1 MDQIILDKLVE
12 NFPGK
17 IVRKDLTKKIKEGTN
32 VPVYVLEYLLGM
44 YASSLD
50 EELVEKGVNTVKNIL
65 ARNYVRPDEA
75 EKIKAKIRENGSYT
89 VIDKVSVVLN
99 EHQDQYEAEFS
110 NLGLSGVRIRDEYPK
125 RYDRLLGGGIWC
137 IVQMEYF
144 FDENDQ
150 LNSPFIASKVDPI
163 QMPGLDIDDFKKGR
177 AAFTDEEWINVVLRS
192 IGMEPTQFDDRVK
205 WLHLARLVPLVENN
219 FNLCELG
226 PRGTGKS
233 HVYKEISPNSI
244 LVSGGQTTVANLFYN
259 MARRT
264 MGLVGMWDTVAFD
277 EVAGINV
284 KDGDL
289 VQIMKDYM
297 ASGSFARG
305 KEEKNASASMVFV
318 GNINQSVDAI
328 LKTSNLF
335 EPFPDKMGSDTA
347 FLDRMHCYIPGW
359 EIPKYRPDFF
369 TNDYGF
375 ITDYYSEVMREL
387 RKTTYSDAIEQYFRL
402 GSQLNQRDT
411 IAVKKMTSGLIKL
424 VYPHGKFGKKEVE
437 KILRFSI
444 EMRRRVKEQLKKIGG
459 MEFFDVNL
467 SYIDLEENREE
478 FISVPE
484 QGSGSLIHE
493 GIGKPG
499 HIYSVSVGGN
509 GRVGT
514 FKFETQMV
522 AGNGKFKAIGLGSDS
537 VAKEKAY
544 SAYRYLNANSN
555 AISAKISTTKNDFLF
570 NTQDLNGVGNPEA
583 LTLSAVIALCS
594 VALKKPVIS
603 SMVVLGDITIGGTL
617 VKVTNLADMLQVARD
632 AGAKKI
638 LVPMANAADLATVP
652 PELMATFNIIF
663 YNTPEDAVFKALGV
677 E

>member
-17 IVRKDLTKKIKEGTN
+17 IVRKDLTKKIKEGAN

-99 EHQDQYEAEFS
+99 EYQDQYEAEFS

-150 LNSPFIASKVDPI
+150 LNSPFIANKVDPI

-192 IGMEPTQFDDRVK
+192 IGMEPTQFDDRAK

-467 SYIDLEENREE
+467 SYIDLEENHEE

-484 QGSGSLIHE
+484 QGNGLLIHE
-493 GIGKPG
+493 GMGKPG
-499 HIYSVSVGGN
+499 HVYSVSIGGN

-537 VAKEKAY
+537 AAKEKTYA
-544 SAYRYLNANSN
+544 AYRYLNANSN

-594 VALKKPVIS
+594 VALKKPVVS
-603 SMVVLGDITIGGTL
+603 SMVILGDITIGGTL
-617 VKVTNLADMLQVARD
+617 VKVTNLADMLQVARE
-632 AGAKKI
+632 
-638 LVPMANAADLATVP
+638 DLLKMV
-652 PELMATFNIIF
+652 LFF
-663 YNTPEDAVFKALGV
+663 HHVGLRK
-677 E
+677 

>member
-1 MDQIILDKLVE
+1 
-12 NFPGK
+12 
-17 IVRKDLTKKIKEGTN
+17 
-32 VPVYVLEYLLGM
+32 M

-99 EHQDQYEAEFS
+99 EYQDQYEAEFS

-150 LNSPFIASKVDPI
+150 LNSPFIANKVDPI

-387 RKTTYSDAIEQYFRL
+387 RKTTYSDAIDQYFRL

-467 SYIDLEENREE
+467 SYIDLEENHEE

-484 QGSGSLIHE
+484 QGNGLLIHE
-493 GIGKPG
+493 GMGKPG
-499 HIYSVSVGGN
+499 HVYSVSIGGN

-537 VAKEKAY
+537 AAKEKTYA
-544 SAYRYLNANSN
+544 AYRYLNANSN

-594 VALKKPVIS
+594 VALKKPVVS
-603 SMVVLGDITIGGTL
+603 SMVILGDITIGGTL

-632 AGAKKI
+632 AGAKKFWY
-638 LVPMANAADLATVP
+638 LW
-652 PELMATFNIIF
+652 LMPQI
-663 YNTPEDAVFKALGV
+663 
-677 E
+677 

>member
-17 IVRKDLTKKIKEGTN
+17 IVRKDLTKKIKEGAN

-467 SYIDLEENREE
+467 SYIDLEENCEE

-522 AGNGKFKAIGLGSDS
+522 VGNGKFKAIGLGSDS

>member
-17 IVRKDLTKKIKEGTN
+17 IVRKDLTKKIKEGAN

-89 VIDKVSVVLN
+89 VIDKVSGVLN

-570 NTQDLNGVGNPEA
+570 NTQDLNGVGNPES

>member
-17 IVRKDLTKKIKEGTN
+17 IVRKDLTKKIKEGAN

-99 EHQDQYEAEFS
+99 EYQDQYEAEFS

-144 FDENDQ
+144 FFVFDQ
-150 LNSPFIASKVDPI
+150 INSPFIANKVDPI

-387 RKTTYSDAIEQYFRL
+387 RKTTYSDAIDQYFRL

-467 SYIDLEENREE
+467 SYIDLEENHEE

-484 QGSGSLIHE
+484 QGNGLLIHE
-493 GIGKPG
+493 GMGKPG
-499 HIYSVSVGGN
+499 HVYSVSIGGN

-537 VAKEKAY
+537 AAKEKTYA
-544 SAYRYLNANSN
+544 AYRYLNANSN

-594 VALKKPVIS
+594 VALKKPVVS
-603 SMVVLGDITIGGTL
+603 SMVILGDITIGGTL

>member
-17 IVRKDLTKKIKEGTN
+17 IVRKDLTKKIKEGAN

-99 EHQDQYEAEFS
+99 EYQDQYEAEFS
-110 NLGLSGVRIRDEYPK
+110 NLGLSGVRIRDEFPK

-150 LNSPFIASKVDPI
+150 LNSPFIANKVDPI

-387 RKTTYSDAIEQYFRL
+387 RKTTYSDAIDQYFRL

-459 MEFFDVNL
+459 MEFFVFNL
-467 SYIDLEENREE
+467 SYIDLEENHEE

-484 QGSGSLIHE
+484 QGNGLLIHE
-493 GIGKPG
+493 GMGKPG
-499 HIYSVSVGGN
+499 HVYSVSIGGN

-537 VAKEKAY
+537 AAKEKTYA
-544 SAYRYLNANSN
+544 AYRYLNANSN

-594 VALKKPVIS
+594 VALKKPVVS
-603 SMVVLGDITIGGTL
+603 SMVILGDITIGGTL

>member
-17 IVRKDLTKKIKEGTN
+17 IVRKDLTKKIKEGAN

-99 EHQDQYEAEFS
+99 EYQDQYEAEFS
-110 NLGLSGVRIRDEYPK
+110 NLGLSGVRIRDEFPK

-150 LNSPFIASKVDPI
+150 LNSPFIANKVDPI

-226 PRGTGKS
+226 PRGTRKS

-347 FLDRMHCYIPGW
+347 FLDRMHCYISGW

-387 RKTTYSDAIEQYFRL
+387 RKTTYSDAIDQYFRL

-467 SYIDLEENREE
+467 SYIDLEENHEE

-484 QGSGSLIHE
+484 QGNGLLIHE
-493 GIGKPG
+493 GMGKPG
-499 HIYSVSVGGN
+499 HVYSVSIGGN

-537 VAKEKAY
+537 AAKEKTYA
-544 SAYRYLNANSN
+544 AYRYLNANSN

-594 VALKKPVIS
+594 VALKKPVVS
-603 SMVVLGDITIGGTL
+603 SMVILGDITIGGTL

>member
-17 IVRKDLTKKIKEGTN
+17 IVRKDLTKKIKEGAN

-570 NTQDLNGVGNPEA
+570 NTQDLNGVGNPES